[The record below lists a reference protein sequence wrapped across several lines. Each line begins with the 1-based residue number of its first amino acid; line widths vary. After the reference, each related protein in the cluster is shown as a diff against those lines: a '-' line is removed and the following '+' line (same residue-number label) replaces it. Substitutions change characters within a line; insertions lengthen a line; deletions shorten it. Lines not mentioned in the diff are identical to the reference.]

1 MKTGDLESRIALI
14 LSDIDDPTNHSV
26 PILDTFVDS
35 VDESISYLVMPFLRV
50 ANDPVFDVVEEVV
63 DFADQAL
70 EVRSCP
76 LKIRSIVNR
85 YSGPCLLALTPCS
98 TPVRLPVFCDQN
110 VDILYTQKCFPQ
122 AHIDGRHSH
131 ISTRVS
137 PFER

>member
-1 MKTGDLESRIALI
+1 MKTGNLESRIALI

-70 EVRSCP
+70 EVR
-76 LKIRSIVNR
+76 LKP
-85 YSGPCLLALTPCS
+85 G
-98 TPVRLPVFCDQN
+98 
-110 VDILYTQKCFPQ
+110 
-122 AHIDGRHSH
+122 
-131 ISTRVS
+131 
-137 PFER
+137 